1 MSLDGFA
8 ILKYVAA
15 HAEQFAD
22 ARDSVDEAALNIL
35 AGQFQAGTFDLGQL
49 KRLCKALGGET
60 LSLVFEHVPDEVPQS
75 LIGRIDPHHPKAD
88 AGDAAWARSHVVA
101 LGSGKAK
108 PEPKPKAAAK
118 KAGAAKS
125 KKKSKPEDDF
135 VIENFWASSVM
146 AKPARLSKPRG
157 KPK

>member
-35 AGQFQAGTFDLGQL
+35 AGQFQAGTFDLIRL
-49 KRLCKALGGET
+49 KRVCKALGGET
-60 LSLVFEHVPDEVPQS
+60 LALVLEHVPDEVPQT
-75 LIGRIDPHHPKAD
+75 LIERIDPHHPQTE
-88 AGDAAWARSHVVA
+88 AGDAAWARVHVVA
-101 LGSGKAK
+101 LASGEAK
-108 PEPKPKAAAK
+108 PEAKPKAATNKAGTSKAK
-118 KAGAAKS
+118 K
-125 KKKSKPEDDF
+125 KPKDEL

-146 AKPARLSKPRG
+146 AKPARLKARTKSK
-157 KPK
+157 